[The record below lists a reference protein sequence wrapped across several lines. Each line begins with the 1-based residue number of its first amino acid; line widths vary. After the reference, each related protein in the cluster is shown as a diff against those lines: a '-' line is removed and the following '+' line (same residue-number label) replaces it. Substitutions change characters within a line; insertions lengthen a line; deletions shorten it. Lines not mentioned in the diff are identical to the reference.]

1 MYFSD
6 NPNDRFY
13 EVLMVSI
20 PNFRLRGYEQMVVD
34 KHIYDCRFC
43 LYYIGHRCKLP
54 RCDCIDERIA
64 AGAASLS
71 EAWQELAYII
81 NYPPLTKRIKHHL
94 YKYGGKPMKFRN
106 EIHER
111 IFQRAADRYDR
122 SEYALLAALYLL
134 SAEKLLWQSM
144 QEQLLNGK
152 LSFNNKSIRDIGEFG
167 YTLYCAAKDIYT
179 GSKHLSV
186 CDLTDKDLI
195 PPQLFE
201 LICNAMLIR
210 RYGLGAIN
218 RTTER

>member
-20 PNFRLRGYEQMVVD
+20 PNFRLRGYEQTVID

-43 LYYIGHRCKLP
+43 LYYIGHHCKLP
-54 RCDCIDERIA
+54 RCDCIDERIT

-71 EAWQELAYII
+71 ETWQELAY
-81 NYPPLTKRIKHHL
+81 
-94 YKYGGKPMKFRN
+94 M
-106 EIHER
+106 
-111 IFQRAADRYDR
+111 
-122 SEYALLAALYLL
+122 
-134 SAEKLLWQSM
+134 
-144 QEQLLNGK
+144 NGK
-152 LSFNNKSIRDIGEFG
+152 LSFSSKSIRDIGEFG

-179 GSKHLSV
+179 GSKHLNI
-186 CDLTDKDLI
+186 CDLADKDLI

-210 RYGLGAIN
+210 RYGIAVLN
-218 RTTER
+218 